1 MITPKAVKLRTPD
14 GSNLK
19 YSFPNMPTL
28 HSHAASNLLT
38 PFSHPIACSPLPL
51 CTFDPLCRSENNA
64 RKVVIP
70 NIRGFNLDT
79 LDLNAGDPWPPSKGT
94 FNWRLAYSPV
104 MADIEKDMIPGF
116 PLMASPVRTPVM
128 PGGLFAMDKVRF
140 GHFVVYCFVLILV
153 LVRFFVLFFFC
164 PVSNCVLTQWR
175 LKALYVPICLYPYF
189 LGSLGPRCFLRID
202 LSKLACINIAITH
215 DAY

>member
-1 MITPKAVKLRTPD
+1 
-14 GSNLK
+14 
-19 YSFPNMPTL
+19 MPTL
-28 HSHAASNLLT
+28 HSHAASNLRT
-38 PFSHPIACSPLPL
+38 PFSHPIACSAHPI
-51 CTFDPLCRSENNA
+51 CTFDALCRSENNA

-140 GHFVVYCFVLILV
+140 GHFVVYCFVLV
-153 LVRFFVLFFFC
+153 LVSFFCFVFFFFFWERV

-189 LGSLGPRCFLRID
+189 LESLGPRCFLRID
-202 LSKLACINIAITH
+202 LSLDRCMLRVSKLAYINIAITH